1 MDENKQ
7 NTVWLGLDV
16 STNCI
21 GVCIFIDD
29 GTERG
34 QIVKLTQVTPKVS
47 KKITGIQSL
56 FEKKRIFR
64 DTLLTE
70 LSNYRIDRVVIEE
83 PLLLSN
89 NANTVATLLRF
100 NGMIADCIYEMFD
113 IVPDFISSYD
123 ARYYSFPELLS
134 VRTRSKSGELYP
146 AKKVISE
153 VKHGEITLFGAYP
166 FDVDKK
172 EIMMNCVNE
181 SYGDI
186 DWKIDKKGEIKKE
199 NYDACDSLIA
209 VLGHR
214 NKEKWNAAKAT
225 IDGFEYD
232 IVAGYVNY
240 GVKIGDRHIEKH
252 LQLPTGPAYQ
262 G

>member
-1 MDENKQ
+1 MEDNKD
-7 NTVWLGLDV
+7 NVVWLGLDV

-29 GTERG
+29 GTPKG
-34 QIVKLTQVTPKVS
+34 KIAKLTQVTPKVP
-47 KKITGIQSL
+47 KKINGVKVNNIQAL
-56 FEKKRIFR
+56 FEKKKIFR

-100 NGMIADCIYEMFD
+100 NGMIADCIYEMFN

-123 ARYYSFPELLS
+123 ARYYSFPELIA
-134 VRTRSKSGELYP
+134 VRQRSKDGLPYS
-146 AKKVISE
+146 AKKVVSE
-153 VKHGEITLFGAYP
+153 IKHGEVTLFGSYP

-172 EIMMNCVNE
+172 VVMMNCVNDV
-181 SYGDI
+181 YGDI
-186 DWKIDKKGEIKKE
+186 DWQLDKNGELKKE

-209 VLGHR
+209 VLGYR
-214 NKEKWNAAKAT
+214 NKERFNEAKA
-225 IDGFEYD
+225 E
-232 IVAGYVNY
+232 IVGYTVDFVNHY
-240 GVKIGDRHIEKH
+240 ADYVVKLGEWRCEKH
-252 LQLPTGPAYQ
+252 IQLPTF
-262 G
+262 